1 LKGSSIY
8 NQYIKEPCIRIEV
21 IHRVEEQCRLVINTF
36 IPSASTA
43 SQIPTRIFRA
53 ALEPPIPSSDK
64 KQITISAAINYS
76 TVIGYSNNFNSLQ
89 CGVLPLKVKCA
100 RTFRSQGTKSSP
112 TLGIPLEMNLLE
124 KKVVTHP
131 LLPSSDFGNG
141 TGQDVFISLWESGW
155 KIELLH
161 RIEFNFGEDFRERDR
176 SGL

>member
-1 LKGSSIY
+1 M
-8 NQYIKEPCIRIEV
+8 
-21 IHRVEEQCRLVINTF
+21 
-36 IPSASTA
+36 
-43 SQIPTRIFRA
+43 
-53 ALEPPIPSSDK
+53 
-64 KQITISAAINYS
+64 
-76 TVIGYSNNFNSLQ
+76 

-155 KIELLH
+155 KIELLCW
-161 RIEFNFGEDFRERDR
+161 IEFNFGEDFR
-176 SGL
+176 GT